1 VVITFYLAE
10 AYLGREPSI
19 KAGFR
24 RLGQCWGG
32 SLRTSLL
39 NMTLLG
45 LTFLFPLAALAAIY
59 LGVLFYAPQQFFAV
73 LLFAGGALVLA
84 VASLA
89 PMLIVF
95 MRLMLSIP
103 AVALEEL
110 SGWRAVRRSSE
121 LVRYDPGL
129 GILYWGEMRLSFLL
143 LPLFVIELLA
153 LSLTSVPVMMHEIN
167 EVLRHGSIGQITAP
181 PEAALILS
189 QILML
194 LSGSL
199 LLPLYL
205 IATTL
210 FYYDVRIRREGFDLE
225 FLAGQISP

>member
-1 VVITFYLAE
+1 
-10 AYLGREPSI
+10 
-19 KAGFR
+19 
-24 RLGQCWGG
+24 
-32 SLRTSLL
+32 
-39 NMTLLG
+39 
-45 LTFLFPLAALAAIY
+45 
-59 LGVLFYAPQQFFAV
+59 
-73 LLFAGGALVLA
+73 
-84 VASLA
+84 
-89 PMLIVF
+89 
-95 MRLMLSIP
+95 
-103 AVALEEL
+103 
-110 SGWRAVRRSSE
+110 
-121 LVRYDPGL
+121 
-129 GILYWGEMRLSFLL
+129 
-143 LPLFVIELLA
+143 
-153 LSLTSVPVMMHEIN
+153 VMMHEIN